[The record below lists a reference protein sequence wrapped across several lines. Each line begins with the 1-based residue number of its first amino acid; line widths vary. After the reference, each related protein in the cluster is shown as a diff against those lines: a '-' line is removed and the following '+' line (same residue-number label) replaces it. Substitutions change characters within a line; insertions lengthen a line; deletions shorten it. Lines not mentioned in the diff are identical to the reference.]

1 MPRPDPRRPRENQA
15 ALFEA
20 PPTNKDSARA
30 DQGRHTQAFRSAIHA
45 AHEAGHLEEI
55 DGALASSLIAAAWSL
70 DQFEAQNKPYGSTK
84 LLTPIVEALREARMT
99 PDSRQTETEDHIAEL
114 VADLSRAEANE
125 SEWSSK

>member
-15 ALFEA
+15 ALFAA
-20 PPTNKDSARA
+20 PPTNKDAVLA
-30 DQGRHTQAFRSAIHA
+30 DQGRHSQAFRAAIRA
-45 AHEAGHLEEI
+45 ANEAGHLEEI

-84 LLTPIVEALREARMT
+84 LLQPIVEALREARMT

-114 VADLSRAEANE
+114 VADLGRAEAAE
-125 SEWSSK
+125 SEWSS